1 MPYSCK
7 SYVHGTIG
15 ESAVCHRGSRRH
27 QSGSRLLPS
36 DAEVFLASLKT
47 HPRTGTANRVSPE
60 YGGEKNPCYYTPPPG
75 GAACWGWLPPNA
87 CCRRLFAAPLPPSS
101 VPPTCTPPSP

>member
-60 YGGEKNPCYYTPPPG
+60 YGGEKILCKFAKSAKP
-75 GAACWGWLPPNA
+75 WGQVVREKRGMIA
-87 CCRRLFAAPLPPSS
+87 VAPQESERS
-101 VPPTCTPPSP
+101 ARG